1 MGQIEQSSF
10 GEILKAFR
18 KSKKVNQQQLAE
30 KLDVHRNTIGA
41 WERGDYLPESK
52 GMVLEVARVLGLT
65 EQESQTLLEASLTAI
80 TPHWNVPYTRNPF
93 FTGREEL
100 LEQLRE
106 MLHVEKTAA
115 IVQSFSLSGLGGI
128 GKTQTAIE
136 YAYRHYQEYSAL
148 FWVSA
153 EAAETLIANFVAL
166 FLG

>member
-1 MGQIEQSSF
+1 
-10 GEILKAFR
+10 
-18 KSKKVNQQQLAE
+18 
-30 KLDVHRNTIGA
+30 
-41 WERGDYLPESK
+41 
-52 GMVLEVARVLGLT
+52 MVLEVARVLGLT